1 MAFESIC
8 STKEEEESCCQ
19 RTLEIP
25 NNQLL
30 LIYQLEL
37 NGFNET
43 RLFRCEK
50 FNRLRFQIGPSLY
63 GRHIS
68 LKTNYTD
75 DYTQFNRNEYK
86 QIDIRE
92 NLQFKTSGS
101 FHFIY
106 TENNVVNDDD
116 DTILGSFYIVVSPEI
131 LISNRSNR
139 QSIHLSINA
148 LQCQTILSKLMGPI
162 DQWKQRLNVSIQ
174 CHYNMIHWTPIQ
186 ILGKSNSAYSLAD
199 QLRLNQTFRTE
210 NMIETGQDCTID
222 NVSDCIEW
230 LRKEHGVISIIDIVL
245 NHTANESPWLRQY
258 PDSAFNCK
266 NSPWLRP
273 AFILDRMLYNVTLDI
288 EQDRWIDRGICSN
301 INSVDQL
308 ESIGNLIREHYL
320 PLIKLEEFYLCDP
333 LILVKKFEKFLR
345 QQFNDLDHQ
354 TDRMSAQQNFNDIIL
369 EQDPQF
375 RRLNCTVDMENAF
388 KFIKNQIDYQP
399 TRESIENWLNDALS
413 CFQQQLIQLNNC
425 KRQEIISHIDT
436 AIENVLKGAR
446 YERFDSN
453 GPKIKK
459 LTRTN
464 PLTTEYFTDNDND
477 FVGEK
482 FIENESKLYDDT
494 KCCYYMAHNGWVMG
508 DDPLRNFADKDSLV
522 YLRRELICWG
532 DSVKLRYGQQCED
545 SPFLWS
551 HMEQYV
557 TQMAK
562 VFQGLRLDNCH
573 STPIHVAQYM
583 IDVARRVN
591 PDLYLIAELFTS
603 SEDLDNLFVNKLGIN
618 SLIREAMSANTPH
631 ELQRQ
636 VHRFGGQPVGS
647 FKPDLIKTGNSTKE
661 ILYSRPMIPSITH
674 AIFFDQTHDN
684 ESPIVKRTVLDPL
697 PSSALIAMTYSAIG
711 SNRGYDEL
719 VPHHIHVV
727 NEQRLYRCWN
737 DNDDPNGDGNV
748 NLSKGILYAKRI
760 LNNLHF
766 ILNSGGY
773 SEAFVDQR
781 DRDTIVITRHNPSN
795 HQSIVLVARTAFYS
809 IDNHNHHLNP
819 LKIEGKFEKILFEI
833 QMIKSD
839 DVDENN
845 FKPNEKYI
853 NGLDNISSHVNLN
866 VNKIESEM
874 VKVNNDN
881 QDNNIIEFRKF
892 PPSSVIAFN
901 FTLLNRQQNALNQI
915 QKRIIQFDLID
926 SQISLIVQKLNL
938 IDLNYILFRC
948 QQEEF
953 DENSSGTYQLSNGSL
968 VYSGLAG
975 IMYHLAKIRTNND
988 LGHPLCENL
997 RQGNWLPEYIVGR
1010 LKKRSETID
1019 LAEWLEETF
1028 KSLVELPRYLIPSY
1042 FDSILCPLWTM
1053 LLEKIRLLQ
1062 SDFIRNGDEFMQR
1075 LTLGGVALIGFHPTS
1090 LLPPLHQSI
1099 SMSRRL
1105 ATMAAGLPHFSIG
1118 YMRNWGRDT
1127 FISLKGLLLLTG
1139 RFEEAK
1145 IIILAYGGCL
1155 RHGLIPNLLDS
1166 GKNPRYNCRDA
1177 IWWWL
1182 QAIKQYIQL
1191 VPNGHLILDE
1201 NVYRIFSTK
1210 DDPIEPLHCTM
1221 QEALNQHF
1229 NGIDFVEKNAGKKI
1243 DAHMTEK
1250 GFHIQI
1256 GVDRSTGFVYGGNQ
1270 WNCGTWMDKM
1280 GSSDKAGNRGRPAT
1294 PRDGSAIE
1302 IVALSQSII
1311 EFLAE
1316 LNRNNQY
1323 PYEGVHC
1330 QTRSNETERWTFEYW
1345 NEKILGNFEKYFYID
1360 DDCNDQY
1367 INRRNIYKDTVGST
1381 IQWMDYQLRPNF
1393 LIAMVIA
1400 PKMFNELNAQKALD
1414 IVSKTLVGPLGLKT
1428 LDPSDWTYRGDY
1440 DNSNDSND
1448 PSIAHGFNYHNGPEW
1463 LWPMGYYLMA
1473 QLLFNNNKNNNK
1485 NLSSIK
1491 EILSKHFKHLYQSE
1505 WFGLPELTNSN
1516 GQNCP
1521 DSCPIQ
1527 SWSHSTL
1534 IETLYMIFCLFVQN
1548 ETNKCDM

>member
-8 STKEEEESCCQ
+8 STKEEEEDCCQ
-19 RTLEIP
+19 KTLEIP

-63 GRHIS
+63 GRRIS

-92 NLQFKTSGS
+92 NLQFKSSGS

-131 LISNRSNR
+131 LIPNRSK

-273 AFILDRMLYNVTLDI
+273 AFLLDRMLYNVTLDI
-288 EQDRWIDRGICSN
+288 EQDRWIDRGIHSN

-333 LILVKKFEKFLR
+333 LVLVEKFEKFLR

-354 TDRMSAQQNFNDIIL
+354 TDRMPAQQNFNDIIL

-375 RRLNCTVDMENAF
+375 HRLNCTVDMENAF

-413 CFQQQLIQLNNC
+413 CFQQQLIQLNNR

-482 FIENESKLYDDT
+482 FIENESKLYDDS

-636 VHRFGGQPVGS
+636 VYRFGGQPVGS

-795 HQSIVLVARTAFYS
+795 HQSIVL
-809 IDNHNHHLNP
+809 
-819 LKIEGKFEKILFEI
+819 E
-833 QMIKSD
+833 
-839 DVDENN
+839 
-845 FKPNEKYI
+845 
-853 NGLDNISSHVNLN
+853 
-866 VNKIESEM
+866 
-874 VKVNNDN
+874 
-881 QDNNIIEFRKF
+881 F
-892 PPSSVIAFN
+892 PPSSVIAFS

-915 QKRIIQFDLID
+915 QKHIIQFDLID
-926 SQISLIVQKLNL
+926 SQISMIVQKLNL

-975 IMYHLAKIRTNND
+975 IMFHLAKIRTNND

-1010 LKKRSETID
+1010 LKKRSETKD

-1028 KSLVELPRYLIPSY
+1028 KSLVELPRYLIPH
-1042 FDSILCPLWTM
+1042 
-1053 LLEKIRLLQ
+1053 
-1062 SDFIRNGDEFMQR
+1062 FIRNGDEFIQR
-1075 LTLGGVALIGFHPTS
+1075 LTLGSVALIGFHPS
-1090 LLPPLHQSI
+1090 SSLPPLHQSI
-1099 SMSRRL
+1099 SSKRL
-1105 ATMAAGLPHFSIG
+1105 LTTMAAGLPHFSIG

-1201 NVYRIFSTK
+1201 NVYRIFPTK
-1210 DDPIEPLHCTM
+1210 DDSIEPLHCTM

-1316 LNRNNQY
+1316 LKRNNQY

-1330 QTRSNETERWTFEYW
+1330 QTERWTFEYW
-1345 NEKILGNFEKYFYID
+1345 NEKIQENFEKYFYIG

-1393 LIAMVIA
+1393 LIAMVVA

-1473 QLLFNNNKNNNK
+1473 QLQFNNNNNK
-1485 NLSSIK
+1485 TSSLIK